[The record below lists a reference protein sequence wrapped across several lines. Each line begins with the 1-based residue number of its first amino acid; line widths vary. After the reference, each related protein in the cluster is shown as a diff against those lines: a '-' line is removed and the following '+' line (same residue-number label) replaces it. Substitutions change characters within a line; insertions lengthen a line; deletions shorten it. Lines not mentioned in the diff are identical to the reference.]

1 MRNHGKR
8 LVRRP
13 CTFLKKLQKD
23 REITDFT
30 VFSGGDEGDRTLD
43 LTDANRTLSQLSY
56 APKLWKIYN
65 FQNSRYARRR
75 TQWACSAD
83 SLLSQ
88 LSYGPTYEI
97 IPRPGQRYIL
107 YHKIRHGQGQFS
119 ILCKLRK
126 KHRRIVR
133 RCFQAVEKVHWT
145 FSTAFTMPRFSARAA
160 GRKAAAARR
169 KRLLTQAFC
178 RHSIQYEGAPAPSY
192 SPCKK
197 GLFSF
202 RQGFSTS

>member
-1 MRNHGKR
+1 MPGVGIRCFFFQKGYPRQCEPYSARFFDLSEAKDAIREGRYFHNSVGMRTKRRLFLRNHGKR

-133 RCFQAVEKVHWT
+133 RCF
-145 FSTAFTMPRFSARAA
+145 F
-160 GRKAAAARR
+160 
-169 KRLLTQAFC
+169 
-178 RHSIQYEGAPAPSY
+178 PAQP
-192 SPCKK
+192 
-197 GLFSF
+197 
-202 RQGFSTS
+202 T

>member
-107 YHKIRHGQGQFS
+107 YHKFLNCKERFFLEIENFVGLS
-119 ILCKLRK
+119 NILDRELD
-126 KHRRIVR
+126 RR
-133 RCFQAVEKVHWT
+133 
-145 FSTAFTMPRFSARAA
+145 
-160 GRKAAAARR
+160 
-169 KRLLTQAFC
+169 
-178 RHSIQYEGAPAPSY
+178 
-192 SPCKK
+192 
-197 GLFSF
+197 
-202 RQGFSTS
+202 